1 MAFSSPKNFRK
12 FGRRSS
18 SSLLNDTL
26 SKNAEHFEP
35 LLAFE
40 NNAPAEE
47 SHLDLG
53 INSDDVP
60 EPEPAPPS
68 VVNRKLFWLK
78 MGIVMLTLFVA
89 ESSRGLVVPS
99 LFLYISS
106 LGGDARMVGI
116 AVGGFSVG
124 RLVGGILFG
133 WWFNRFG
140 GKLALACCLL
150 VSVIGN
156 ILYALGPVTNIYI
169 LILSRVITG
178 FSTGILSV
186 VRAVIAEMTT
196 TEQRTKFMAL

>member
-89 ESSRGLVVPS
+89 ESSRV
-99 LFLYISS
+99 
-106 LGGDARMVGI
+106 
-116 AVGGFSVG
+116 
-124 RLVGGILFG
+124 
-133 WWFNRFG
+133 
-140 GKLALACCLL
+140 
-150 VSVIGN
+150 
-156 ILYALGPVTNIYI
+156 
-169 LILSRVITG
+169 
-178 FSTGILSV
+178 
-186 VRAVIAEMTT
+186 
-196 TEQRTKFMAL
+196 